1 MNDWVKDVPVD
12 TTVLCRTDGLREA
25 FTRLANL
32 WETDPRGW
40 FYLRDGV
47 TCLRALLAAHP
58 APTPERSGHDIAC
71 DADYLG
77 ASCIC
82 DEISPEEDGHVC
94 TPHCDTDQGHYPAPT
109 PDTRREDVALVETAA
124 RALYEVSPWV
134 HDGVEIPW
142 GDLTALGKDAFRDRA
157 RAVLAVLPAPPVV
170 DEASIRERIA
180 QDIEAQAYDADGART
195 AISTGECTVEG
206 VDTWDEAMYLAARI
220 ARGATR

>member
-1 MNDWVKDVPVD
+1 MNDWVKDVPVG

-25 FTRLANL
+25 FTRLAYEWAASSCSGL
-32 WETDPRGW
+32 VEEI
-40 FYLRDGV
+40 
-47 TCLRALLAAHP
+47 RALLAAHP

-82 DEISPEEDGHVC
+82 DEISPEADGHVC
-94 TPHCDTDQGHYPAPT
+94 TPHCDTERGHYPAPVS
-109 PDTRREDVALVETAA
+109 DTRREDVARKIAETHWTTNHEGFHCVGCGWRDVGRHEDLGHAA
-124 RALYEVSPWV
+124 RRHVAEVAL
-134 HDGVEIPW
+134 
-142 GDLTALGKDAFRDRA
+142 AA
-157 RAVLAVLPAPPVV
+157 LPAPPVV
-170 DEASIRERIA
+170 DEAEVRERIA

-220 ARGATR
+220 ARGATSG